1 MNRLALIG
9 LLCVTSCASSPQ
21 VAIHCPQVKPW
32 SPAEQRQLKAEIDPL
47 NADSMI
53 VRWLS
58 DYVAMRDK
66 ARACAEVQ
74 P

>member
-9 LLCVTSCASSPQ
+9 LLIVSSCASSPQ
-21 VAIHCPQVKPW
+21 VAIHCPTVKLW
-32 SPAEQRQLKAEIDPL
+32 SPDEQRQLKAEIAPL
-47 NADSMI
+47 PADSMI
-53 VRWLS
+53 VRWLA
-58 DYVAMRDK
+58 DYVTMRDK